1 MPKVRTSSS
10 PAKPK
15 RRTPIDPEAR
25 ENQLVSYAYDLAEQR
40 LLDGTASS
48 QEVVHFLKLGS
59 KKHSKEMEKLE
70 EENRLLK
77 AKTEQY
83 GSMKNIEELY
93 EKAIK
98 AMRNYSGQGDEEDYE
113 YEDY

>member
-1 MPKVRTSSS
+1 MAKVRSSS
-10 PAKPK
+10 SSAKPK

-25 ENQLVSYAYDLAEQR
+25 ENLLVSYAYDLAEQR
-40 LLDGTASS
+40 LLEGTASS

-59 KKHSKEMEKLE
+59 QKHQREMEKLT

-77 AKTEQY
+77 AKTEQM
-83 GSMKNIEELY
+83 GSMKNIEDLY

-98 AMRNYSGQGDEEDYE
+98 AMRNYSGQGDEDE